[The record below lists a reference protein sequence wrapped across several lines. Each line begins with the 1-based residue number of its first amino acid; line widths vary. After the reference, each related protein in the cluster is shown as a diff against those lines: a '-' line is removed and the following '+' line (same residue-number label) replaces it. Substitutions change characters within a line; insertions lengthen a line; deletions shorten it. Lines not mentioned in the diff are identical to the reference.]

1 MGNEK
6 ILVRLSD
13 GTAVDVVDC
22 SFDLLL
28 HLLHKSNFDVKKVE
42 KEIEWL
48 CEFNREPN
56 LLRGLLEKSLRQ
68 LSSEL
73 ANKVLVKSL
82 SAGLERS
89 KIVEDMLI
97 DLNKIQYSIAEN
109 ALDMRKVL
117 KLRRKVFV
125 GEEGYPSTAAT
136 NGYEKESIHIM
147 ASIRG
152 ELVACVS
159 VAFDGVQ
166 GVPMDKHLDL
176 SQYKRGVKIVEV
188 DKLAVI
194 GEKRKKEL
202 SFHIMWIA
210 YSVARFWGAQRMF
223 IFTLSHK
230 NDNLN
235 IYSRF
240 GFKEFGSF
248 NIFHGK
254 KATAL
259 MLDFDDLDT
268 YEKKLDTADLLKL
281 GRKLL
286 NRFSLRNSK

>member
-6 ILVRLSD
+6 ILVKLSD
-13 GTAVDVVDC
+13 GTTVDVVDC

-28 HLLHKSNFDVKKVE
+28 HLLHKSGFDEKQVE

-48 CEFNREPN
+48 CKSSQDTNS
-56 LLRGLLEKSLRQ
+56 LRGLLEKSLQQ
-68 LSSEL
+68 LASEL

-82 SAGLERS
+82 SGGLERS

-97 DLNKIQYSIAEN
+97 DFNKIQYSIVEN
-109 ALDMRKVL
+109 AVDMRKVL

-125 GEEGYPSTAAT
+125 GEEGYPSTAVL

-159 VAFDGVQ
+159 VAFDGAK
-166 GVPMDKHLDL
+166 GIPLEKFMDL
-176 SQYKRGVKIVEV
+176 SLQKKAMKVVEV

-194 GEKRKKEL
+194 GERRKKEL

-248 NIFHGK
+248 DIFSGK

-268 YEKKLDTADLLKL
+268 YEKRLNTAELLKL

-286 NRFSLRNSK
+286 NKFVLRNAK

>member
-6 ILVRLSD
+6 ILVKLSD
-13 GTAVDVVDC
+13 GTTVDVVDC

-28 HLLHKSNFDVKKVE
+28 HLLHKSGFDEKKVE

-48 CEFNREPN
+48 CRSSQDPV
-56 LLRGLLEKSLRQ
+56 LLQGLLEKSLQQ
-68 LSSEL
+68 LASEL

-82 SAGLERS
+82 SGGLERS

-97 DLNKIQYSIAEN
+97 DFNKIQYSIVEN
-109 ALDMRKVL
+109 AVDMRKVL

-125 GEEGYPSTAAT
+125 GEEGYPSTAVL
-136 NGYEKESIHIM
+136 NGFEKESIHIM

-159 VAFDGVQ
+159 VAFDGAK
-166 GVPMDKHLDL
+166 GIPLEKYMDLGPQKK
-176 SQYKRGVKIVEV
+176 SMKVVEV

-194 GEKRKKEL
+194 GERRKKEL

-248 NIFHGK
+248 DIFAGK

-259 MLDFDDLDT
+259 MLDFDDVDT
-268 YEKKLDTADLLKL
+268 YEKRLNTAELLKL

-286 NRFSLRNSK
+286 NKFVLRNVK